1 MGLLG
6 ISFPP
11 PKSQSL
17 RQTLVGAYLMAFI
30 VKAALAY
37 LESHPEQVEKLVAAL
52 IEALVNHLNAPKA

>member
-1 MGLLG
+1 
-6 ISFPP
+6 
-11 PKSQSL
+11 
-17 RQTLVGAYLMAFI
+17 MAFI